1 MRSRK
6 KSLFE
11 EIRISGIITD
21 LLGLERPGI
30 LLLSHESSDHL
41 LPEQESEESPFILAL
56 EICLQVCSKQNRKQI
71 WASWPV
77 LLILLLIKPTDL
89 LRRYWDA
96 ETLGWPLSFS
106 ASVKVMSMWSLQS
119 GTQASYMITQAS
131 PKYKPSSGSV
141 SLELV
146 PHRCLW
152 FYCS

>member
-96 ETLGWPLSFS
+96 ETLG
-106 ASVKVMSMWSLQS
+106 
-119 GTQASYMITQAS
+119 
-131 PKYKPSSGSV
+131 
-141 SLELV
+141 
-146 PHRCLW
+146 
-152 FYCS
+152 